1 MNVALKIA
9 HSTQDSPCPQKLG
22 DTTEHFWLIQRMA
35 KTSGLDL
42 AEAMHKGALD
52 QDEWASMIT
61 RCRGC
66 AWAEGC
72 HRWLDVVDQTS
83 DTAPEPCLNRARMTE
98 LKTEIA

>member
-1 MNVALKIA
+1 MTAALTLA

-42 AEAMHKGALD
+42 AEAMHQGALD
-52 QDEWASMIT
+52 QDDWAAMVN

-72 HRWLDVVDQTS
+72 HRWLDVVDQRS
-83 DTAPEPCLNRARMTE
+83 DSAPEPCLNRARMME
-98 LKTEIA
+98 LKTKIA

>member
-1 MNVALKIA
+1 MTAAPKLA

-35 KTSGLDL
+35 KTAGLDL
-42 AEAMHKGALD
+42 AEAMHQGALD
-52 QDEWASMIT
+52 QEDWAAMVN

-72 HRWLDVVDQTS
+72 HRWLDVVDQRS
-83 DTAPEPCLNRARMTE
+83 DSAPEPCLNRARMTE
-98 LKTEIA
+98 LKTKIA